1 MSTALHQQR
10 HCSFLVPGDLATR
23 TGGYAYDRKIIDGLR
38 ALGWQVDV
46 QRLGDGFPTPDAA
59 ALAQARQVVKALPDG
74 ALAVV
79 DGLAFGVLGAL
90 AHAHARRLRW
100 VALVHH
106 PLALETGL
114 SDMQRDTLQ
123 RSERHAL
130 QAARRVVVTSPF
142 TARNLAADFGVP
154 AARIDVVEPGTDSAP
169 LATGSRPGEA
179 LNLLCVATI
188 TPRKGHALL
197 VEALAEL
204 RDRHWTLHCAGSLT
218 MDAACAETLKK
229 AIEAHGLQERVLLH
243 GEQDEAGLRR
253 LYAAADAFVLPSF
266 HEGYGMALAEAI
278 AHGLPVISTRAGA
291 IADTVPP
298 RAGVLVPPGD
308 VPALRDA
315 LRRLLDDT
323 PWRTQLHGGARAAR
337 ATLPDWRHS
346 SERFAQVL
354 LQSKALN
361 QEGT

>member
-1 MSTALHQQR
+1 M
-10 HCSFLVPGDLATR
+10 ATR

-38 ALGWQVDV
+38 ALSWQVDAHA
-46 QRLGDGFPTPDAA
+46 LGEGFPTPDAA
-59 ALAQARQVVKALPDG
+59 ALAQARQVIEALPDG

-79 DGLAFGVLGAL
+79 DGLAFGVLGEL
-90 AHAHARRLRW
+90 AHAHAQRLRW

-114 SDMQRDTLQ
+114 SDTQREALQ
-123 RSERHAL
+123 QSERQAL

-154 AARIDVVEPGTDSAP
+154 AARIDVVEPGTDPAP
-169 LATGSRPGEA
+169 VATGSQPGEP
-179 LNLLCVATI
+179 LNLLCVATV

-204 RDRHWTLHCAGSLT
+204 RDRRWMLHCAGSLT
-218 MDAACAETLKK
+218 MDPACAGSLKQ

-243 GEQDEAGLRR
+243 GEQDDAGLHG

-278 AHGLPVISTRAGA
+278 ARGLPVISTRAGA
-291 IADTVPP
+291 IADTVP
-298 RAGVLVPPGD
+298 REAGVLVPPGD
-308 VPALRDA
+308 IPALRDA
-315 LRRLLDDT
+315 LRRLLDDM
-323 PWRTQLHGGARAAR
+323 PWRAQLRSGARAAR

-346 SERFAQVL
+346 SERFAHVL
-354 LQSKALN
+354 LQGNALN